1 MSIKRTINKEQIE
14 RNFREILIALGENP
28 DREGLKDTPKRVAK
42 AYAEMFDGLN
52 YTNEEIAE
60 MYNVGFKDED
70 MEENRATGFGE
81 FVLVKN
87 IRAYSTCEHH
97 IAPMILDIHIAY
109 IPKEKVLGL
118 SKLPR
123 IAKHVAK
130 RLQLQERIGKDIY
143 DVINKIT
150 DSEDICVIIEGRHMC
165 VEMRGVNET
174 NSITSTMYCG
184 GQFKVNSDLR
194 RELLTNIR
202 G

>member
-1 MSIKRTINKEQIE
+1 MSINKKQIE
-14 RNFREILIALGENP
+14 KSIRDIIIALGEDPN
-28 DREGLKDTPKRVAK
+28 REGLRDTPKRVAK
-42 AYAEMFDGLN
+42 AYAEIFDGVN
-52 YTNEEIAE
+52 YTNQEIAD
-60 MYNVGFKDED
+60 MYNVSFKDNDIQE
-70 MEENRATGFGE
+70 AKLGFGE

-109 IPKEKVLGL
+109 IPNEKVLGL

-150 DSEDICVIIEGRHMC
+150 NSEDICVIIEGRHMC
-165 VEMRGVNET
+165 VEMRGINET
-174 NSITSTMYCG
+174 NSTTSTMYCG
-184 GQFKVNSDLR
+184 GSFKTNSDLR